1 MTKLVVVK
9 AYNNILEEE
18 SVNIILNKNNY
29 EYEASGLF
37 DKWNDLKE
45 WENIT
50 TLKELE
56 LDDKINANKLVNKV
70 IELKKEFNLKVYET
84 TFGTL
89 MHWQYINGV
98 TDEM

>member
-18 SVNIILNKNNY
+18 SISIILNKNNQ

-37 DKWNDLKE
+37 DKWNYLNE
-45 WENIT
+45 WENIV

-56 LDDKINANKLVNKV
+56 LDDKINAKELVNKI
-70 IELKKEFNLKVYET
+70 IELKKEFDLRVYET
-84 TFGTL
+84 TFKSL
-89 MHWQYINGV
+89 MYWQYIKGV